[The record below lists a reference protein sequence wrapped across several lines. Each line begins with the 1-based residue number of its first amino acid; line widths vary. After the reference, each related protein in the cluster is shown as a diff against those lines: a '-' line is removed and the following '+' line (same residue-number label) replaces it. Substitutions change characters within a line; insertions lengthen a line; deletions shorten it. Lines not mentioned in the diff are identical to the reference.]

1 MRIIPDTGCQT
12 TYVYEQGNGSERP
25 IPDTTDPNR
34 TDPGYRFGSFWFG
47 KLYRYLP
54 IVLIFTDTTDTYR
67 YLLILTNTT
76 DDRIGQYRQVSVV
89 SARSVRIGIGSEKVQ
104 IGRPLQGMDYISG
117 TNLNIFRSNFYQ
129 QTHILLQVKSVTI
142 MVMNPIICRPVSSA
156 EISRHLM
163 DKNRPSSVDKDMTN
177 MTYDKPRK
185 ESHQTFYFI
194 FCLIE

>member
-1 MRIIPDTGCQT
+1 
-12 TYVYEQGNGSERP
+12 
-25 IPDTTDPNR
+25 
-34 TDPGYRFGSFWFG
+34 
-47 KLYRYLP
+47 
-54 IVLIFTDTTDTYR
+54 
-67 YLLILTNTT
+67 
-76 DDRIGQYRQVSVV
+76 
-89 SARSVRIGIGSEKVQ
+89 
-104 IGRPLQGMDYISG
+104 
-117 TNLNIFRSNFYQ
+117 
-129 QTHILLQVKSVTI
+129 